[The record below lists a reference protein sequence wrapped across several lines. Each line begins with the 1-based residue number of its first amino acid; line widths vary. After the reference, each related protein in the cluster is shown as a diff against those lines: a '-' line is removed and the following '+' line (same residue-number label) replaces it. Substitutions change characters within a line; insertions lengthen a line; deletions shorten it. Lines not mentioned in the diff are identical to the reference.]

1 MTGELLNPSIL
12 TSLQTLAKIFR
23 PRTLLYVPALA
34 ICTLAVQL
42 LVAENPSASSLR
54 EGRTLLAMALGFFG
68 RLSSVL
74 LSPDYFDLVAELVDF
89 VGLSN
94 TGVHS

>member
-1 MTGELLNPSIL
+1 MTGTLLNPPIL
-12 TSLQTLAKIFR
+12 AILRTLAKMSC

-34 ICTLAVQL
+34 ICILAVQQ
-42 LVAENPSASSLR
+42 LVAQTPSAGSLR

-74 LSPDYFDLVAELVDF
+74 PSPDYFDLVVELVDF